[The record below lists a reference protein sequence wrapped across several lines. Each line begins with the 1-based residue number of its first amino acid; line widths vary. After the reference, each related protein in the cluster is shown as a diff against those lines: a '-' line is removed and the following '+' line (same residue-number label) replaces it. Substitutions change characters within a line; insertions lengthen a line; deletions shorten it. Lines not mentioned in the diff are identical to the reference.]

1 MPFREA
7 HGVVAS
13 LVRTALDEGRRLS
26 ELGRDQLA
34 ASSPLLGEEFYSLL
48 ADRAWI
54 ESKRSEGGTA
64 LDRVRE
70 QLEQARATL
79 EGAE

>member
-1 MPFREA
+1 
-7 HGVVAS
+7 
-13 LVRTALDEGRRLS
+13 VRTALAEGRQLS
-26 ELGRDQLA
+26 ELSRDQLA
-34 ASSPLLGEEFYSLL
+34 ASSPLLDDEFYGLL

-70 QLEQARATL
+70 QLERARTAL
-79 EGAE
+79 RGSS